1 MLEDAQL
8 EGRIRSQEAAMDLV
22 REMFPREK

>member
-8 EGRIRSQEAAMDLV
+8 EGRIRSQDEAMEMV
-22 REMFPREK
+22 REMFPREN